1 MRGICLFAMI
11 PIRSQP
17 SEEAEM
23 VSQILFGETYEI
35 FETEGRWTRI
45 RTIMDNYPGW
55 VDFKLSTAV
64 ADSELDMLL
73 SEPSKVMT
81 QPLTQVTRQGDPR
94 PTLLTAGSELRGLR
108 PDGISASMRGQSYTL
123 SRTEAT
129 PPADPVEAALS
140 LFGAPYLWGGRTA
153 FGIDC
158 SGLVQIAHKVCGK
171 TLPRDASRQVELGH
185 EVTMGEATRGDL
197 AFFVN
202 PKGRICHV
210 GLCMGQ
216 GKIIHS
222 SGSVRIDTIDSD
234 GIFNAERGIYTHKLL
249 CVKRM

>member
-1 MRGICLFAMI
+1 MI

-55 VDFKLSTAV
+55 VDFKLPTPV
-64 ADSELDMLL
+64 ADGELDLLL
-73 SEPSKVMT
+73 SQPSQIMA
-81 QPLTQVTRQGDPR
+81 QPLTQVMRQGDPR
-94 PTLLTAGSELRGLR
+94 PTPLTAGSE
-108 PDGISASMRGQSYTL
+108 MRGVQQDGKQAVMCGKKYAIG
-123 SRTEAT
+123 RTEAA

-171 TLPRDASRQVELGH
+171 TLPRDASQQVELGH
-185 EVTMGEATRGDL
+185 EVAAGEATRGDL

-210 GLCMGQ
+210 GLCMGH

-234 GIFNAERGIYTHKLL
+234 GIFNAERDIYTHKLL
-249 CVKRM
+249 CVKRI